1 MIEHV
6 VAALPKTRTSFISA
20 NRDLQTYAKYGVVIK
35 DSDSGLKGNSPLVG
49 ILSAL
54 GLLLLALKAGGRKTI
69 GHDIFVDVMIT
80 ITLMVCFYGTFSGM
94 AAAMVGGL
102 VASIVLFIMK
112 KTMTHEKLTVE
123 KKQIKVGNKFKIYK
137 PIVSWKTIEPDWRK

>member
-1 MIEHV
+1 M
-6 VAALPKTRTSFISA
+6 L
-20 NRDLQTYAKYGVVIK
+20 
-35 DSDSGLKGNSPLVG
+35 LVG

-69 GHDIFVDVMIT
+69 GNDIFVDVLIT

-102 VASIVLFIMK
+102 CASIVLFILK
-112 KTMTHEKLTVE
+112 KTMTHEKLVIE
-123 KKQIKVGNKFKIYK
+123 KEKVDMPLGMKIIR
-137 PIVSWKTIEPDWRK
+137 PRVRWKTIQPDWRR